1 MKITQI
7 RSKRGLL
14 SLETPAVM
22 GIINC
27 TPDSFF
33 EGSRLV
39 EDAVLQKAQQM
50 LDEGAEVLDLGG
62 MSTRPGAEAV
72 SVQEEMDRVLP
83 AIESLSKHFPH
94 ATLSIDTYR
103 SEVAR
108 AALDAGA
115 FWVNDISAGD
125 LDPNMFPLI
134 AERNCPYILMHMQ
147 GIPVSMQK
155 DPHYRAV
162 TADVMGYLFNKLQ
175 ELRKLGITDLVV
187 DPGFGFGKALH
198 HNYQLLR
205 NLETFQQLNVP
216 VLVGISRKSMI
227 NKVLG
232 TWPEDALNGTS
243 ILNAFALERGAQ
255 ILRVHD
261 VKEAKQAVQLY
272 MALTDS

>member
-1 MKITQI
+1 MKTTQI

-175 ELRKLGITDLVV
+175 ELRKLGVADLVV

>member
-14 SLETPAVM
+14 NLEIPAVM

-62 MSTRPGAEAV
+62 MSTRPGAQAV

-175 ELRKLGITDLVV
+175 ELRKLGVTDLVV

-198 HNYQLLR
+198 HNYQLLG

-272 MALTDS
+272 MALNDS

>member
-1 MKITQI
+1 MKTTTI

-14 SLETPAVM
+14 DLQTPAVM
-22 GIINC
+22 GILNC

-33 EGSRLV
+33 EGSRVNGEVLLETAHRML
-39 EDAVLQKAQQM
+39 ED
-50 LDEGAEVLDLGG
+50 GAEVLDVGG

-72 SVQEEMDRVLP
+72 SVQEEMDRILP
-83 AIESLSKHFPH
+83 VIELLAQQFPH
-94 ATLSIDTYR
+94 ATISIDTYR

-125 LDPNMFPLI
+125 LDPGMFPLV
-134 AERNCPYILMHMQ
+134 AERNCPYVLMHMQ
-147 GIPVSMQK
+147 GIPVNMQK
-155 DPHYRAV
+155 DPSYKAV
-162 TADVMGYLFNKLQ
+162 TADVMTYLFNKLQ
-175 ELRKLGITDLVV
+175 ELRKLGVTDLVV

-205 NLETFQQLNVP
+205 NLESFQSLQVP
-216 VLVGISRKSMI
+216 VLVGVSRKSMI

-232 TWPEDALNGTS
+232 TWPEEALNGTS
-243 ILNAFALERGAQ
+243 ILHAFALERGAQ

-261 VKEAKQAVQLY
+261 VKEARQAVQLY
-272 MALTDS
+272 MALTES